1 MEKLQWSTI
10 WGADTV
16 MDLSTGHNIYETREW
31 VMRNSPVPVGT
42 VPIYEALERA
52 GGCGRGAQVV
62 GCVTGRQMRWHCEER
77 LLHDVW

>member
-1 MEKLQWSTI
+1 
-10 WGADTV
+10 

-52 GGCGRGAQVV
+52 GERGHGACVLCKLRDTGHLLSPSGIIDAVNGRR
-62 GCVTGRQMRWHCEER
+62 CT
-77 LLHDVW
+77 